1 MGIFRLI
8 ALFLK
13 DMVRLLTGI
22 GAGRWGSKLGG
33 MLFGMLSQS
42 LGGMFVKVLQ
52 FFGLTLAIN
61 AFATPAILPY
71 IVGPLTGLP
80 PDWQS
85 WLAFAHVDRAV
96 TILVSAMAIAVSQSI
111 KLRPVNPSVWS

>member
-1 MGIFRLI
+1 VGIFRII

-13 DMVRLLTGI
+13 DAVRLLTGI
-22 GAGRWGSKLGG
+22 GSGRWSSKFLGY
-33 MLFGMLSQS
+33 LFGMLSTT
-42 LGGMFVKVLQ
+42 LGGMMVKVLQ

-61 AFATPAILPY
+61 TFATPAVLPY

-80 PDWQS
+80 PEWQS

-96 TILVSAMAIAVSQSI
+96 TIIVSAMGIAISQQI